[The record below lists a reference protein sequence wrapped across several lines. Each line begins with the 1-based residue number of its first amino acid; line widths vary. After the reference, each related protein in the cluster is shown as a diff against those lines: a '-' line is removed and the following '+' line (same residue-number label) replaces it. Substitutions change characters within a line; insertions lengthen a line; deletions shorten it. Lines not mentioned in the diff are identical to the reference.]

1 MSHPISRV
9 GFGLLPKHIHYKIAG
24 LHPEIRTKGFFFFF
38 KDTSKTMNSFQVNF
52 RGTDMKL

>member
-9 GFGLLPKHIHYKIAG
+9 GFGLLPKHIHFKIAG
-24 LHPEIRTKGFFFFF
+24 LHPEIRTKGFFFF